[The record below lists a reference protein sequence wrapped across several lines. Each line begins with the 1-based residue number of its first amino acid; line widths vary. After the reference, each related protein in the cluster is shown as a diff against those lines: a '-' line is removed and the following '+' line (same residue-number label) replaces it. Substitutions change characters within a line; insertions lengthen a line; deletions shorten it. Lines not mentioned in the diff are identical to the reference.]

1 MLAEREK
8 DKEMFKSFIQ
18 RLALSILEL
27 VGYAMRGN
35 LPLQNYLHRYIEHT
49 IAFKEL
55 LRLYVEKV
63 IGDTRRITLSLMLIG
78 V

>member
-1 MLAEREK
+1 
-8 DKEMFKSFIQ
+8 MFKSFIQ

-35 LPLQNYLHRYIEHT
+35 LPLQNYRYIEHT

-63 IGDTRRITLSLMLIG
+63 IGDTRRNTLSLMLIG

>member
-1 MLAEREK
+1 
-8 DKEMFKSFIQ
+8 MFKSFIQ

-35 LPLQNYLHRYIEHT
+35 LPLQNYLHRYIEHI

-63 IGDTRRITLSLMLIG
+63 IGDTRRNTLSLMLIG